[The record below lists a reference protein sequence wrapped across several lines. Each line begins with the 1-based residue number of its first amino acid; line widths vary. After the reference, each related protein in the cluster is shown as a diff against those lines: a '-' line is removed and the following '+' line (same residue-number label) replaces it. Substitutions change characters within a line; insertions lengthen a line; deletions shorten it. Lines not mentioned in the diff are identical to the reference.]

1 MALILQDKVNHDIDT
16 NLGNFKFQCFFANKN
31 SELSFMIFQ
40 IPQQGIT
47 TIIINNEKNEKLY
60 F

>member
-40 IPQQGIT
+40 IPQQEIT
-47 TIIINNEKNEKLY
+47 TIIINKRKE
-60 F
+60 